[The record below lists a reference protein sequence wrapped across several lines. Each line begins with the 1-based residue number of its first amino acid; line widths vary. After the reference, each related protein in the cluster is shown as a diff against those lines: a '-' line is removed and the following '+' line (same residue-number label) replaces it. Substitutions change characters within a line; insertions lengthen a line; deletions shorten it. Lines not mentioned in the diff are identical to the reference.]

1 MGNIML
7 ACLKDSAHAQTHT
20 HTHTI
25 YMLKSSVYGK
35 YIYVEQNMLQ
45 YFCKMFIL
53 EENVIKS
60 L

>member
-1 MGNIML
+1 ML